1 MNHRSRLV
9 IAATMATLLT
19 TVGGSLAVQA
29 ADTPEGAVSAV
40 IEAFAAKDFEAIAP
54 LVCEARREEV
64 SGELDLA
71 ASFSGSGIDP
81 QIVLD
86 GLTLTIDDPQVTL
99 VSQEETTAVVHLT
112 AAMSMTLALDEE
124 VIKGIVIDLLEAQGM
139 EVTDEIL
146 EQFLPTMMESFNQ
159 SMSEPVDADVTVVNE
174 DGQWLLCDTF
184 EDDAD
189 TGASPSP
196 SASPSA

>member
-1 MNHRSRLV
+1 
-9 IAATMATLLT
+9 
-19 TVGGSLAVQA
+19 
-29 ADTPEGAVSAV
+29 
-40 IEAFAAKDFEAIAP
+40 
-54 LVCEARREEV
+54 
-64 SGELDLA
+64 
-71 ASFSGSGIDP
+71 
-81 QIVLD
+81 
-86 GLTLTIDDPQVTL
+86 
-99 VSQEETTAVVHLT
+99 
-112 AAMSMTLALDEE
+112 MSMTLALDEE